1 MAIHNES
8 EFERELCSYLRNAGW
23 EHSKDSSDYDKELAL
38 FPSDVLA
45 WLKATQSNELQKIIK
60 PGDTADNQE
69 KAKAALLNRLA
80 STLDLPL
87 DKGGGTLNVLRRGF
101 KHEIAKFEMSQFQP
115 ADNLNPATWER
126 FKKNR
131 LRVVQQVFYS
141 KNNQKS
147 IDLVLFLNGIP
158 VATVE
163 LKTDFTQNVQAAI
176 DQYKYD
182 RDPRGEKLLSFGHRA
197 LVHFAVSNSEAYMT
211 TSLNGAQ
218 TKFLPFNLGDDGRAG
233 NPVNVNGSKTSYLWE
248 QVWQRDNWLN
258 IIGRFM
264 HLVISESQ
272 DPVTGKKIKHE
283 SLLFPRYHQWRA
295 VTKIV
300 ETTKIE
306 GAGNKYLIQH
316 SAGSGKT
323 NSIAWSAH
331 QLSTLHDESGVK
343 VFDSVIVV
351 TDRTVLDSQLQDA
364 IKQIDAKSG
373 VVTAISNREG
383 SKSAQLEDALKAASP
398 IVVVTIQTF
407 PFIFNKLQ
415 DSEASHG
422 KKFAI
427 IADEAHSSQS
437 GSTAS
442 KLKAV
447 LSDTEIAELEDG
459 GEIDIEATL
468 LAEMEGKA
476 SPKNI
481 SFYAFTAT
489 PKPKTLE
496 LFGRS
501 DADGLPRP
509 FDVYSMQQAIEEGFI
524 LDVLQNYTPYKV
536 AFKLTHNGQDYDSNA
551 PLVDQADALK
561 ELMRWVRLHPTNISS
576 KVSII
581 IEHFRQNITNLLDGK
596 AKAMVVTG
604 SRKEAVRYKLAFDN
618 YILEKG
624 YEHIKALVAFSGQVI
639 DEDNSIEPFTEES
652 MNNNL
657 RRRSISEAFKSDE
670 YQVMLVANKFQTG
683 FDQPLL
689 VAMYV
694 DKKLSGVNAVQTLSR
709 LNRTA
714 TGKDTT
720 YVLDFVNDPNEILKS
735 FKPYFQD
742 AQLSGITDPNIIHD
756 IQTKLDHSGIYEQ
769 HHVERAARV
778 FVEGRGRKGN
788 NELSAALAEP
798 KDRFWKKMDEA
809 KETSNTPNIEKLY
822 DFRSTV
828 DAFVKT
834 YGFLSQLYNYQ
845 DTDLEKHF
853 LFLKFLSKEIRE
865 NGRISKIDV
874 SEVELVAYAIRKERD
889 ADLKLLEGAQLD
901 PVTAVGG
908 GVPKDPELALL
919 KEAIAK
925 LNALFEIEGV
935 TENDARNILVWVS
948 DKAMENATVVNQ
960 AQKNSKDRFLESK
973 QLKDVVLEALVN
985 ARSNADLMSSELL
998 SDRQKID
1005 VLTNLVGELLHARI
1019 HVKNVGPLQA

>member
-1 MAIHNES
+1 MAIHNEA
-8 EFERELCSYLRNAGW
+8 EFERDLCKALSDSGW
-23 EHSKDSSDYDKELAL
+23 EHSTTSSRYDKELAIY
-38 FPSDVLA
+38 PDDVIT
-45 WLKATQSNELQKIIK
+45 WLVETQKIEYEKIVK
-60 PGDTADNQE
+60 PTDTPEKQE
-69 KAKAALLNRLA
+69 QSKKLLLRRLA
-80 STLDLPL
+80 ATLDLPL
-87 DKGGGTLNVLRRGF
+87 DNGGGTLNILRRGF
-101 KHEIAKFEMSQFQP
+101 KHEVVRFDMAQFKP
-115 ADNLNPATWER
+115 ADNLNPVTLER
-126 FKKNR
+126 FQKVR
-131 LRVVQQVFYS
+131 LRVVQQVYYS
-141 KNNQKS
+141 SSNRNS
-147 IDLVLFLNGIP
+147 IDLVLFVNGLA

-163 LKTDFTQNVQAAI
+163 LKTDFTQDVQTAI
-176 DQYKYD
+176 NQYKYD
-182 RDPRGEKLLSFGHRA
+182 RNPKGEKLLSFGHRA
-197 LVHFAVSNSEAYMT
+197 LVHFAVSNSEVFMT
-211 TSLNGAQ
+211 TRLNGEE
-218 TKFLPFNLGDDGRAG
+218 TKFLPFNLGDEGRAG
-233 NPVNVNGSKTSYLWE
+233 NPINPDSSKTSYLWE
-248 QVWQRDNWLN
+248 DILQRDNWLN

-264 HLVISESQ
+264 HLSIIESQ
-272 DPVTGKKIKHE
+272 DPVTGKKSKQE

-295 VTKIV
+295 VTKLI
-300 ETTKIE
+300 ETTRAE
-306 GAGNKYLIQH
+306 GAGQKYLIQH

-323 NSIAWSAH
+323 NSIAWASH
-331 QLSTLHDESGVK
+331 QLSTLHDENGNK
-343 VFDSVIVV
+343 VFNSVIVV
-351 TDRTVLDSQLQDA
+351 TDRTVLDRQLQDA

-373 VVTAISNREG
+373 VVTAISNRDG
-383 SKSAQLEDALKAASP
+383 SKSAQLEDALKSASP
-398 IVVVTIQTF
+398 IIVVTIQTF

-415 DSEASHG
+415 DAQISHNRR
-422 KKFAI
+422 FAI
-427 IADEAHSSQS
+427 IADEAHSSQT
-437 GSTAS
+437 GSSAT
-442 KLKAV
+442 KLKSV
-447 LSDTEIAELEDG
+447 LSDSEYAELEDG
-459 GEIDIEATL
+459 GEIDVEAIL

-476 SPKNI
+476 NPKNI

-496 LFGRS
+496 LFGRLN
-501 DADGLPRP
+501 ADGLPVP

-536 AFKLTHNGQDYDSNA
+536 AFKLTHNGQDYDSTA
-551 PLVDQADALK
+551 PLVDQTDALK

-581 IEHFRQNITNLLDGK
+581 IEHFRQNISHLLDGK

-604 SRKEAVRYKLAFDN
+604 SRKEAVRYKLAFDT

-624 YEHIKALVAFSGQVI
+624 YEQIKALVAFSGQVI
-639 DEDNSIEPFTEES
+639 DDENGLEPFTEEN
-652 MNNNL
+652 MNTNL
-657 RRRSISEAFKSDE
+657 RRRSLPEAFNSNDF
-670 YQVMLVANKFQTG
+670 QVMLVANKFQTG

-689 VAMYV
+689 VSMYV

-714 TGKDTT
+714 TGKDDT
-720 YVLDFVNDPNEILKS
+720 YILDFVNNPNDILEA

-809 KETSNTPNIEKLY
+809 KETSDTPSIEKLY

-834 YGFLSQLYNYQ
+834 YAFLSQLYNYE

-853 LFLKFLSKEIRE
+853 LFFKFLSKEIRE
-865 NGRISKIDV
+865 TGRISKIDV
-874 SEVELVAYAIRKERD
+874 SEVELVAYAIRKERG
-889 ADLKLLEGAQLD
+889 ADLKLMEGAQLD

-935 TENDARNILVWVS
+935 TENDSRNILVWVA
-948 DKAMENATVVNQ
+948 DKAMENAIVVNQ
-960 AQKNSKDRFLESK
+960 AHENSRDRFLESK
-973 QLKDVVLEALVN
+973 QLKDAVLEALVN
-985 ARSNADLMSSELL
+985 ARGNADLMSSELL
-998 SDRQKID
+998 SDKQKID
-1005 VLTNLVGELLHARI
+1005 VLTNLVGELLHARLNA
-1019 HVKNVGPLQA
+1019 HK

>member
-8 EFERELCSYLRNAGW
+8 EFERELCASLKQNGW
-23 EHSKDSSDYDKELAL
+23 LHSSNSTGYDKNLAL
-38 FPSDVLA
+38 FPEDVIA
-45 WLKATQSNELQKIIK
+45 WLEATQLSEYQKIVK
-60 PGDTADNQE
+60 PSDTPEKQE
-69 KAKAALLNRLA
+69 SSKVALLRRLA
-80 STLDLPL
+80 AALDLPL
-87 DKGGGTLNVLRRGF
+87 DNGGGTLNVLRRGF
-101 KHEIAKFEMSQFQP
+101 KHEVARFDMAQFKP
-115 ADNLNPATWER
+115 ADNLNPSTLSKYE
-126 FKKNR
+126 NMR

-141 KNNQKS
+141 ENNRNS
-147 IDLVLFLNGIP
+147 IDLVLFVNGLP

-163 LKTDFTQNVQAAI
+163 LKTDFTQDVQAAI

-182 RDPRGEKLLSFGHRA
+182 RNPKSEKLLSFGHRA
-197 LVHFAVSNSEAYMT
+197 LVHFAVSNSEVFMAT
-211 TSLNGAQ
+211 RLNGPE
-218 TKFLPFNLGDDGRAG
+218 TRFLPFNLGDGGQSG
-233 NPVNVNGSKTSYLWE
+233 NPINPSGSKTAYLWE
-248 QVWQRDNWLN
+248 QVWQRQNWLN

-264 HLVISESQ
+264 HLEISESQ
-272 DPVTGKKIKHE
+272 DPVTGKKIKNE

-295 VTKIV
+295 VTKII
-300 ETTKIE
+300 ETTKLE
-306 GAGNKYLIQH
+306 GAGHKYLIQH

-323 NSIAWSAH
+323 NSIAWTAH
-331 QLSTLHDESGVK
+331 QLSTLHDDSGTK

-373 VVTAISNREG
+373 VVTAITSKDG
-383 SKSAQLEDALKAASP
+383 SKSAQLEDALKSSSP
-398 IVVVTIQTF
+398 IIVVTIQTF

-415 DSEASHG
+415 DSETSHG
-422 KKFAI
+422 KRFAI
-427 IADEAHSSQS
+427 IADEAHSSQA

-447 LSDTEIAELEDG
+447 LSDIELAELEDG

-476 SPKNI
+476 NPKNI

-489 PKPKTLE
+489 PKPKTME
-496 LFGRS
+496 IFGRLDS
-501 DADGLPRP
+501 DGLPVP

-536 AFKLTHNGQDYDSNA
+536 AFKLTHNGQEYDSNA

-581 IEHFRQNITNLLDGK
+581 IEHFRQNVSHLLDGK
-596 AKAMVVTG
+596 AKAMVVTS

-624 YEHIKALVAFSGQVI
+624 YEHIKALVAFSGQVV
-639 DEDNSIEPFTEES
+639 DEDNSLEPFTEEN
-652 MNNNL
+652 MNTEL
-657 RRRSISEAFKSDE
+657 RRRSLPEAFKSDD
-670 YQVMLVANKFQTG
+670 YQVMLVANKYQTG

-694 DKKLSGVNAVQTLSR
+694 DKKLSGVSAVQTLSR

-720 YVLDFVNDPNEILKS
+720 YVLDFVNDPNDILES
-735 FKPYFQD
+735 FMPYFKD
-742 AQLSGITDPNIIHD
+742 AKLSGITDPNIIHD

-778 FVEGRGRKGN
+778 FVEGQGRKGN

-798 KDRFWKKMDEA
+798 KDRFWKRMDEA
-809 KETSNTPNIEKLY
+809 RTSSDSPATERLY
-822 DFRSTV
+822 DFRKTV
-828 DAFVKT
+828 DSFVKT
-834 YGFLSQLYNYQ
+834 YGFLSQLYNYA
-845 DTDLEKHF
+845 DTDLEKHY
-853 LFLKFLSKEIRE
+853 LFFKFLAREIRE
-865 NGRISKIDV
+865 TGRLSKIDV
-874 SEVELVAYAIRKERD
+874 SEVALVAYAIRKERE
-889 ADLKLLEGAQLD
+889 ADIRLTEGKALD
-901 PVTAVGG
+901 PVQDIGG
-908 GVPKDPELALL
+908 GVPRDPELALL

-925 LNALFEIEGV
+925 LNSLFEIDGV
-935 TENDARNILVWVS
+935 NENDARNILVWVA
-948 DKAMENATVVNQ
+948 DKAMENSTVVNQ
-960 AQKNSKDRFLESK
+960 AQENSRDRFLESK

-998 SDRQKID
+998 SDKEKIG
-1005 VLTNLVGELLHARI
+1005 VLTNLVGELLHVRI
-1019 HVKNVGPLQA
+1019 NAS

>member
-8 EFERELCSYLRNAGW
+8 EFERELCSSLRENGW
-23 EHSKDSSDYDKELAL
+23 KHSPNSTGYDKSLALYPEDVIGWLEATQLAEYQKIVKPSDSSEK
-38 FPSDVLA
+38 
-45 WLKATQSNELQKIIK
+45 
-60 PGDTADNQE
+60 QE
-69 KAKAALLNRLA
+69 ASKKALLRRLA

-87 DKGGGTLNVLRRGF
+87 DNGGGTLNVLRRGF
-101 KHEIAKFEMSQFQP
+101 KHEVARFEMAQFKP
-115 ADNLNPATWER
+115 ADNLNPVTLSKFE
-126 FKKNR
+126 KMR

-141 KNNQKS
+141 ENNRNS
-147 IDLVLFLNGIP
+147 IDLVLFVNGLP

-163 LKTDFTQNVQAAI
+163 LKTDFTQDVHAAI

-182 RDPRGEKLLSFGHRA
+182 RNPKNEKLLSFGHRA
-197 LVHFAVSNSEAYMT
+197 LVHFAVSNSEVFMAT
-211 TSLNGAQ
+211 RLNGPE
-218 TKFLPFNLGDDGRAG
+218 TRFLPFNLGDGGRSG
-233 NPVNVNGSKTSYLWE
+233 NPINKKGSKTSYLWE
-248 QVWQRDNWLN
+248 QVWQHENWLN

-264 HLVISESQ
+264 HLEISESQ
-272 DPVTGKKIKHE
+272 DPVTGKKIKYE

-295 VTKIV
+295 VTKII
-300 ETTKIE
+300 ETSKLE
-306 GAGNKYLIQH
+306 GAGHKYLIQH

-323 NSIAWSAH
+323 NSIAWTAH
-331 QLSTLHDESGVK
+331 QLSTLHDNSGDK

-373 VVTAISNREG
+373 VVTAITSKDG
-383 SKSAQLEDALKAASP
+383 SKSAQLEDALKSSSP
-398 IVVVTIQTF
+398 IIVVTIQTF

-415 DSEASHG
+415 DSETSHG
-422 KKFAI
+422 KRFAI
-427 IADEAHSSQS
+427 IADEAHSSQA

-447 LSDTEIAELEDG
+447 LSDIELAELEDG
-459 GEIDIEATL
+459 GEVDIEATL

-476 SPKNI
+476 NPKNI

-489 PKPKTLE
+489 PKPKTME
-496 LFGRS
+496 LFGRPDS
-501 DADGLPRP
+501 DGLPVP

-536 AFKLTHNGQDYDSNA
+536 AFKLTHNGQEYDSNA

-581 IEHFRQNITNLLDGK
+581 IEHFRQNVSHLLDGK
-596 AKAMVVTG
+596 AKAMVVTS

-624 YEHIKALVAFSGQVI
+624 YDQIKALVAFSGQVM
-639 DEDNSIEPFTEES
+639 DEENSLEPFTEEN
-652 MNNNL
+652 MNSGL
-657 RRRSISEAFKSDE
+657 RRRSLPEAFKSDD
-670 YQVMLVANKFQTG
+670 YQVMLVANKYQTG

-689 VAMYV
+689 VSMYV
-694 DKKLSGVNAVQTLSR
+694 DKKLSGVSAVQTLSR

-720 YVLDFVNDPNEILKS
+720 FVLDFVNDPNDILES
-735 FKPYFQD
+735 FMPYFKD
-742 AQLSGITDPNIIHD
+742 AKLSGITDPNIIHD

-769 HHVERAARV
+769 HHVERAAKV
-778 FVEGRGRKGN
+778 FVEGQGRKGN

-809 KETSNTPNIEKLY
+809 RSNSDSPAIERLY
-822 DFRSTV
+822 DFRKTV

-834 YGFLSQLYNYQ
+834 YGFLSQLYNYA
-845 DTDLEKHF
+845 DTDLEKHY
-853 LFLKFLSKEIRE
+853 LFFKFLAREIRE
-865 NGRISKIDV
+865 TGRLSKIDV
-874 SEVELVAYAIRKERD
+874 SEVALVAYAIRKERE
-889 ADLKLLEGAQLD
+889 AEIKLTEGKPLD
-901 PVTAVGG
+901 PLQDIGG
-908 GVPKDPELALL
+908 GVPRDPELALL

-925 LNALFEIEGV
+925 LNALFEIDGV
-935 TENDARNILVWVS
+935 NENDARNILVWVA
-948 DKAMENATVVNQ
+948 DKAMENSIVVNQ
-960 AQKNSKDRFLESK
+960 AQENSKDRFLESK

-998 SDRQKID
+998 SDRDKID
-1005 VLTNLVGELLHARI
+1005 VLTNLVGELLHVRI
-1019 HVKNVGPLQA
+1019 NA

>member
-8 EFERELCSYLRNAGW
+8 EFERELCTALKSAEWL
-23 EHSKDSSDYDKELAL
+23 HSHNDSGYDRELAL
-38 FPSDVLA
+38 YPEDALA
-45 WLKATQSNELQKIIK
+45 WLRETQESEFNKIVKPTDPIEKQSSAKKELIR
-60 PGDTADNQE
+60 
-69 KAKAALLNRLA
+69 RLA

-87 DKGGGTLNVLRRGF
+87 DNGGGTLNILRRGF
-101 KHEIAKFEMSQFQP
+101 KHEVARFEMAQFKP
-115 ADNLNPATWER
+115 ADSFNPETLKRYA
-126 FKKNR
+126 NMR
-131 LRVVQQVFYS
+131 LRVVQQVHYS
-141 KNNQKS
+141 VNNQNS
-147 IDLVLFLNGIP
+147 IDLVFFVNGLP
-158 VATVE
+158 VATIE
-163 LKTDFTQNVQAAI
+163 LKTDFTQDVQAAI

-182 RDPRGEKLLSFGHRA
+182 RAPKGEKLLSFGHRA
-197 LVHFAVSNSEAYMT
+197 LVHFAVSNSEVFMT
-211 TSLNGAQ
+211 TRLNGPD
-218 TKFLPFNLGDDGRAG
+218 TKFLPFNLGNEGRAG
-233 NPVNVNGSKTSYLWE
+233 NPINPKASKTSYLWE
-248 QVWQRDNWLN
+248 NIWQRDNWLN

-264 HLVISESQ
+264 HLNIVESQ
-272 DPVTGKKIKHE
+272 DPVTGKKTKQE

-295 VTKIV
+295 VTKLI
-300 ETTKIE
+300 ETSRIE
-306 GAGNKYLIQH
+306 GPGQKYLIQH

-323 NSIAWSAH
+323 NSIAWASH
-331 QLSTLHDESGVK
+331 QLSTLHDETGKK
-343 VFDSVIVV
+343 VFDSVIVI
-351 TDRTVLDSQLQDA
+351 TDRTVLDRQLQDA

-373 VVTAISNREG
+373 VVTAISNRDG
-383 SKSAQLEDALKAASP
+383 SKSAQLEDALKSASP
-398 IVVVTIQTF
+398 IIVVTIQTF

-415 DSEASHG
+415 DAQISLG
-422 KKFAI
+422 KRFAI
-427 IADEAHSSQS
+427 IADEAHSSQT
-437 GSTAS
+437 GSSAS
-442 KLKAV
+442 KLKSV
-447 LSDTEIAELEDG
+447 LSDSEFAELEDG
-459 GEIDIEATL
+459 GEIDIEAVL

-496 LFGRS
+496 LFGRHNS
-501 DADGLPRP
+501 DGLPVP

-536 AFKLTHNGQDYDSNA
+536 AFKLTHNGHDYDSNA

-581 IEHFRQNITNLLDGK
+581 IEHFRQNISHLLDGK

-604 SRKEAVRYKLAFDN
+604 SRKEAVRYKLAFDS

-624 YEHIKALVAFSGQVI
+624 YEQIKALVAFSGQVI
-639 DEDNSIEPFTEES
+639 DEENGLEPFTEEN
-652 MNNNL
+652 MNANL
-657 RRRSISEAFKSDE
+657 RRRSLPEAFNSGDF
-670 YQVMLVANKFQTG
+670 QVMLVANKFQTG

-689 VAMYV
+689 VSMYV

-714 TGKDTT
+714 TGKDAT
-720 YVLDFVNDPNEILKS
+720 YILDFVNNPNDILEA
-735 FKPYFQD
+735 FKPYFKD

-809 KETSNTPNIEKLY
+809 KESSNNPDIEKLY

-853 LFLKFLSKEIRE
+853 LFFKFLSKEIRE
-865 NGRISKIDV
+865 TGRISKIDV

-889 ADLKLLEGAQLD
+889 ANLKLLEGAQLD

-908 GVPKDPELALL
+908 GAPKDPELALL
-919 KEAIAK
+919 REAVAK

-935 TENDARNILVWVS
+935 TENDARNILVWVA
-948 DKAMENATVVNQ
+948 DKAMENAIVVNQ
-960 AQKNSKDRFLESK
+960 AHENSRDRFLESK
-973 QLKDVVLEALVN
+973 QLKDAVLEALVN
-985 ARSNADLMSSELL
+985 ARGNADLMSSELL
-998 SDRQKID
+998 SDKQKID
-1005 VLTNLVGELLHARI
+1005 VLTNLVGELLHARLNA
-1019 HVKNVGPLQA
+1019 HK

>member
-1 MAIHNES
+1 VAIHNES
-8 EFERELCSYLRNAGW
+8 EFERELCASLKQNGW
-23 EHSKDSSDYDKELAL
+23 LHSSNSTGYDKNLAL
-38 FPSDVLA
+38 FPEDVIA
-45 WLKATQSNELQKIIK
+45 WLEATQLSEYQKIVK
-60 PGDTADNQE
+60 PSDTPEKQE
-69 KAKAALLNRLA
+69 SSKVALLRRLA
-80 STLDLPL
+80 AALDLPL
-87 DKGGGTLNVLRRGF
+87 DNGGGTLNVLRRGF
-101 KHEIAKFEMSQFQP
+101 KHEVARFDMAQFKP
-115 ADNLNPATWER
+115 ADNLNPSTLSKYE
-126 FKKNR
+126 NMR

-141 KNNQKS
+141 ENNRNS
-147 IDLVLFLNGIP
+147 IDLVLFVNGLP

-163 LKTDFTQNVQAAI
+163 LKTDFTQDVQAAI

-182 RDPRGEKLLSFGHRA
+182 RNPKSEKLLSFGHRA
-197 LVHFAVSNSEAYMT
+197 LVHFAVSNSEVFMAT
-211 TSLNGAQ
+211 RLNGPE
-218 TKFLPFNLGDDGRAG
+218 TRFLPFNLGDGGQSG
-233 NPVNVNGSKTSYLWE
+233 NPINPSGSKTAYLWE
-248 QVWQRDNWLN
+248 QVWQRQNWLN

-264 HLVISESQ
+264 HLEISESQ
-272 DPVTGKKIKHE
+272 DPVTGKKIKNE

-295 VTKIV
+295 VTKII
-300 ETTKIE
+300 ETTKLE
-306 GAGNKYLIQH
+306 GAGHKYLIQH

-323 NSIAWSAH
+323 NSIAWTAH
-331 QLSTLHDESGVK
+331 QLSTLHDDSGTK

-373 VVTAISNREG
+373 VVTAITSKDG
-383 SKSAQLEDALKAASP
+383 SKSAQLEDALKSSSP
-398 IVVVTIQTF
+398 IIVVTIQTF

-415 DSEASHG
+415 DSETSHG
-422 KKFAI
+422 KRFAI
-427 IADEAHSSQS
+427 IADEAHSSQA

-447 LSDTEIAELEDG
+447 LSDIELAELEDG

-476 SPKNI
+476 NPKNI

-489 PKPKTLE
+489 PKPKTME
-496 LFGRS
+496 IFGRLDS
-501 DADGLPRP
+501 DGLPVP

-536 AFKLTHNGQDYDSNA
+536 AFKLTHNGQEYDSNA

-581 IEHFRQNITNLLDGK
+581 IEHFRQNVSHLLDGK
-596 AKAMVVTG
+596 AKAMVVTS

-624 YEHIKALVAFSGQVI
+624 YEHIKALVAFSGQVV
-639 DEDNSIEPFTEES
+639 DEDNSLEPFTEEN
-652 MNNNL
+652 MNTEL
-657 RRRSISEAFKSDE
+657 RRRSLPEAFKSDD
-670 YQVMLVANKFQTG
+670 YQVMLVANKYQTG

-694 DKKLSGVNAVQTLSR
+694 DKKLSGVSAVQTLSR

-720 YVLDFVNDPNEILKS
+720 YVLDFVNDPNDILES
-735 FKPYFQD
+735 FMPYFKD
-742 AQLSGITDPNIIHD
+742 AKLSGITDPNIIHD

-778 FVEGRGRKGN
+778 FVEGQGRKGN

-798 KDRFWKKMDEA
+798 KDRFWKRMDEA
-809 KETSNTPNIEKLY
+809 RTSSDSPATERLY
-822 DFRSTV
+822 DFRKTV
-828 DAFVKT
+828 DSFVKT
-834 YGFLSQLYNYQ
+834 YGFLSQLYNYA
-845 DTDLEKHF
+845 DTDLEKHY
-853 LFLKFLSKEIRE
+853 LFFKFLAREIRE
-865 NGRISKIDV
+865 TGRLSKIDV
-874 SEVELVAYAIRKERD
+874 SEVALVAYAIRKERE
-889 ADLKLLEGAQLD
+889 ADIRLTEGKALD
-901 PVTAVGG
+901 PVQDIGG
-908 GVPKDPELALL
+908 GVPRDPELALL

-925 LNALFEIEGV
+925 LNSLFEIDGV
-935 TENDARNILVWVS
+935 NENDARNILVWVA
-948 DKAMENATVVNQ
+948 DKAMENSTVVNQ
-960 AQKNSKDRFLESK
+960 AQENSRDRFLESK

-998 SDRQKID
+998 SDKEKIG
-1005 VLTNLVGELLHARI
+1005 VLTNLVGELLHVRI
-1019 HVKNVGPLQA
+1019 NAS

>member
-1 MAIHNES
+1 MAIHNEA
-8 EFERELCSYLRNAGW
+8 EFERDLCKALSDSGW
-23 EHSKDSSDYDKELAL
+23 EHSTTSSRYDKELAIY
-38 FPSDVLA
+38 PDDVIT
-45 WLKATQSNELQKIIK
+45 WLVETQKIEYEKIVK
-60 PGDTADNQE
+60 PTDTPEKQE
-69 KAKAALLNRLA
+69 QSKKLLLRRLA
-80 STLDLPL
+80 ATLDLPL
-87 DKGGGTLNVLRRGF
+87 DNGGGTLNILRRGF
-101 KHEIAKFEMSQFQP
+101 KHEVARFDMAQFKP
-115 ADNLNPATWER
+115 ADNLNPVTLER
-126 FKKNR
+126 FQKVR
-131 LRVVQQVFYS
+131 LRVVQQVYYS
-141 KNNQKS
+141 SSNRNS
-147 IDLVLFLNGIP
+147 IDLVLFVNGLA

-163 LKTDFTQNVQAAI
+163 LKTDFTQDVQTAI
-176 DQYKYD
+176 NQYKYD
-182 RDPRGEKLLSFGHRA
+182 RNPKGEKLLSFGHRA
-197 LVHFAVSNSEAYMT
+197 LVHFAVSNSEVFMT
-211 TSLNGAQ
+211 TRLNGEE
-218 TKFLPFNLGDDGRAG
+218 TKFLPFNLGDEGRAG
-233 NPVNVNGSKTSYLWE
+233 NPINPDSSKTSYLWE
-248 QVWQRDNWLN
+248 NILQRDNWLN

-264 HLVISESQ
+264 HLSIIESQ
-272 DPVTGKKIKHE
+272 DPVTGKKSKQE

-295 VTKIV
+295 VTKLI
-300 ETTKIE
+300 ETTRAE
-306 GAGNKYLIQH
+306 GAGQKYLIQH

-323 NSIAWSAH
+323 NSIAWASH
-331 QLSTLHDESGVK
+331 QLSTLHDENGNK

-351 TDRTVLDSQLQDA
+351 TDRTVLDRQLQDA

-373 VVTAISNREG
+373 VVTAISNRDG
-383 SKSAQLEDALKAASP
+383 SKSAQLEDALKSASP
-398 IVVVTIQTF
+398 IIVVTIQTF

-415 DSEASHG
+415 DAQISHNRR
-422 KKFAI
+422 FAI
-427 IADEAHSSQS
+427 IADEAHSSQT
-437 GSTAS
+437 GSSAT
-442 KLKAV
+442 KLKSV
-447 LSDTEIAELEDG
+447 LSDSEYAELEDG
-459 GEIDIEATL
+459 GEIDVEAIL

-476 SPKNI
+476 NPKNI

-496 LFGRS
+496 LFGRLN
-501 DADGLPRP
+501 ADGLPVP

-536 AFKLTHNGQDYDSNA
+536 AFKLTHNGQDYDSTA
-551 PLVDQADALK
+551 PLVDQTDALK

-581 IEHFRQNITNLLDGK
+581 IEHFRQNISHLLDGK

-604 SRKEAVRYKLAFDN
+604 SRKEAVRYKLAFDS

-624 YEHIKALVAFSGQVI
+624 YEQIKALVAFSGQVI
-639 DEDNSIEPFTEES
+639 DDENGLEPFTEEN
-652 MNNNL
+652 MNTNL
-657 RRRSISEAFKSDE
+657 RRRSLPEAFNSNDF
-670 YQVMLVANKFQTG
+670 QVMLVANKFQTG

-689 VAMYV
+689 VSMYV

-714 TGKDTT
+714 TGKDAT
-720 YVLDFVNDPNEILKS
+720 YILDFVNNPNDILEA

-742 AQLSGITDPNIIHD
+742 AQLSGVTDPNIIHD

-809 KETSNTPNIEKLY
+809 KETSDTPSIEKLY

-834 YGFLSQLYNYQ
+834 YAFLSQLYNYQ

-853 LFLKFLSKEIRE
+853 LFFKFLSKEIRE
-865 NGRISKIDV
+865 TGRISKIDV

-889 ADLKLLEGAQLD
+889 ADLKLMEGAQLD

-935 TENDARNILVWVS
+935 TENDARNILVWVA
-948 DKAMENATVVNQ
+948 DKAMENAIVVNQ
-960 AQKNSKDRFLESK
+960 AHENSRDRFLESK
-973 QLKDVVLEALVN
+973 QLKDAVLEALVN
-985 ARSNADLMSSELL
+985 ARGNADLMSSELL
-998 SDRQKID
+998 SDKQKID
-1005 VLTNLVGELLHARI
+1005 VLTNLVGELLHARLNS
-1019 HVKNVGPLQA
+1019 HK

>member
-1 MAIHNES
+1 MAIHNEI
-8 EFERELCSYLRNAGW
+8 EFEKELCAILVNEGW
-23 EHSKDSSDYDKELAL
+23 LHSHNSENYDKELAIFPDDVVGWL
-38 FPSDVLA
+38 EDTQLVEYQKIVKPSD
-45 WLKATQSNELQKIIK
+45 SPE
-60 PGDTADNQE
+60 NQL
-69 KAKAALLNRLA
+69 KAKASLLRRLA

-87 DKGGGTLNVLRRGF
+87 DNGGGTLSILRRGF
-101 KHEIAKFEMSQFQP
+101 KHEVARFDMAQFRP
-115 ADNLNPATWER
+115 ADGLNPVTMKR
-126 FKKNR
+126 FEHMR
-131 LRVVQQVFYS
+131 IRVVQQVFYS
-141 KNNQKS
+141 SSNRNS
-147 IDLVLFLNGIP
+147 IDLVLFVNGLP

-182 RDPRGEKLLSFGHRA
+182 RIPKGEKLLSFGHRA
-197 LVHFAVSNSEAYMT
+197 LVHFAVSNSEVYMT
-211 TSLNGAQ
+211 TRLNGPD
-218 TKFLPFNLGDDGRAG
+218 TKFLPFNLGDEGRSG
-233 NPVNVNGSKTSYLWE
+233 NPVNPNGSKTSYLWE
-248 QVWQRDNWLN
+248 QVWQRENWLN
-258 IIGRFM
+258 IIGKFM
-264 HLVISESQ
+264 HLEISESQ
-272 DPVTGKKIKHE
+272 DPVTGKKSKHE

-295 VTKIV
+295 VSKIV
-300 ETTKIE
+300 ETTKQE
-306 GAGNKYLIQH
+306 GVGQKYLIQH

-323 NSIAWSAH
+323 NSIAWAAH
-331 QLSTLHDESGVK
+331 QLSTLHDDTGNK

-351 TDRTVLDSQLQDA
+351 TDRTVLDIQLQDA

-373 VVTAISNREG
+373 VVTAITNREG
-383 SKSAQLEDALKAASP
+383 SKSSQLENALKASSP
-398 IVVVTIQTF
+398 IIVVTIQTF

-415 DSEASHG
+415 DSEASQA
-422 KKFAI
+422 KNFAI
-427 IADEAHSSQS
+427 IADEAHSSQA

-447 LSDTEIAELEDG
+447 LSDIELAELEDG

-476 SPKNI
+476 NPKNI

-489 PKPKTLE
+489 PKPKTME
-496 LFGRS
+496 LFGRPDS
-501 DADGLPRP
+501 DGLPVP

-536 AFKLTHNGQDYDSNA
+536 AFKLTHNGQEYDSNA

-581 IEHFRQNITNLLDGK
+581 IEHFRQNVSHLLDGK
-596 AKAMVVTG
+596 AKAMVVTS

-624 YEHIKALVAFSGQVI
+624 YDHIKALVAFSGQVM
-639 DEDNSIEPFTEES
+639 DKENSLEPFTEEN
-652 MNNNL
+652 MNTEL
-657 RRRSISEAFKSDE
+657 RRRSLPEAFKSDD
-670 YQVMLVANKFQTG
+670 YQVMLVANKYQTG

-694 DKKLSGVNAVQTLSR
+694 DKKLSGVSAVQTLSR

-720 YVLDFVNDPNEILKS
+720 FVLDFVNDPNEILES
-735 FKPYFQD
+735 FMPYFKD
-742 AQLSGITDPNIIHD
+742 AKLSGITDPNLIHD

-769 HHVERAARV
+769 HHVERAAKV
-778 FVEGRGRKGN
+778 FVEGLGRKGN

-809 KETSNTPNIEKLY
+809 RSKSNSPEIERLY
-822 DFRSTV
+822 DFRKTV

-834 YGFLSQLYNYQ
+834 YGFLSQIYNYA
-845 DTDLEKHF
+845 DTDLEKHY
-853 LFLKFLSKEIRE
+853 LFFKFFAREIRE
-865 NGRISKIDV
+865 TGRLSKIDISAV
-874 SEVELVAYAIRKERD
+874 ALVAYAIRKERE
-889 ADLKLLEGAQLD
+889 AEIKLTEGKPLD
-901 PVTAVGG
+901 PIQDVGG
-908 GVPKDPELALL
+908 GVPRDPELALL

-925 LNALFEIEGV
+925 LNSLFEIDGV
-935 TENDARNILVWVS
+935 NENDARNILVWVA
-948 DKAMENATVVNQ
+948 DKAMENTIVVSQ
-960 AQKNSKDRFLESK
+960 AQENSKDRFLESK

-998 SDRQKID
+998 SDRDKIE
-1005 VLTNLVGELLHARI
+1005 VLTNLVGELLHVRI
-1019 HVKNVGPLQA
+1019 NA

>member
-1 MAIHNES
+1 MAIHNEA
-8 EFERELCSYLRNAGW
+8 EFERDLCKALSDSGW
-23 EHSKDSSDYDKELAL
+23 EHSTTSSRYDKELAIY
-38 FPSDVLA
+38 PDDVIT
-45 WLKATQSNELQKIIK
+45 WLVETQKIEYEKIVK
-60 PGDTADNQE
+60 PTDTPEKQE
-69 KAKAALLNRLA
+69 QCKKLLLRRLA
-80 STLDLPL
+80 ATLDLPL
-87 DKGGGTLNVLRRGF
+87 DNGGGTLNILRRGF
-101 KHEIAKFEMSQFQP
+101 KHEVARFDMAQFKP
-115 ADNLNPATWER
+115 ADNLNPVTLER
-126 FKKNR
+126 FQKVR
-131 LRVVQQVFYS
+131 LRVVQQVYYS
-141 KNNQKS
+141 SSNRNS
-147 IDLVLFLNGIP
+147 IDLVLFVNGLA

-163 LKTDFTQNVQAAI
+163 LKTDFTQDVQTAI
-176 DQYKYD
+176 NQYKYD
-182 RDPRGEKLLSFGHRA
+182 RNPKGEKLLSFGHRA
-197 LVHFAVSNSEAYMT
+197 LVHFAVSNSEVFMT
-211 TSLNGAQ
+211 TRLNGEE
-218 TKFLPFNLGDDGRAG
+218 TKFLPFNLGDEGRAG
-233 NPVNVNGSKTSYLWE
+233 NPINPDSSKTSYLWE
-248 QVWQRDNWLN
+248 NILQRDNWLN

-264 HLVISESQ
+264 HLSIIESQ
-272 DPVTGKKIKHE
+272 DPVTGKKRKQE

-295 VTKIV
+295 VTKLI
-300 ETTKIE
+300 ETTRAE
-306 GAGNKYLIQH
+306 GAGQKYLIQH

-323 NSIAWSAH
+323 NSIAWASH
-331 QLSTLHDESGVK
+331 QLSTLHDENGNK

-351 TDRTVLDSQLQDA
+351 TDRTVLDRQLQDA

-373 VVTAISNREG
+373 VVTAISNRDG
-383 SKSAQLEDALKAASP
+383 SKSAQLEDALKSASP
-398 IVVVTIQTF
+398 IIVVTIQTF

-415 DSEASHG
+415 DAQISHNRR
-422 KKFAI
+422 FAI
-427 IADEAHSSQS
+427 IADEAHSSQT
-437 GSTAS
+437 GSSAT
-442 KLKAV
+442 KLKSV
-447 LSDTEIAELEDG
+447 LSDSEYAELEDG
-459 GEIDIEATL
+459 GEIDVEAVL

-476 SPKNI
+476 NPKNI
-481 SFYAFTAT
+481 SFSAFTAT

-496 LFGRS
+496 LFGRLN
-501 DADGLPRP
+501 ADGLPVP

-551 PLVDQADALK
+551 PLVDQTDALK

-581 IEHFRQNITNLLDGK
+581 IEHFRQNISHLLDGK

-604 SRKEAVRYKLAFDN
+604 SRKEAVRYKLAFDS

-624 YEHIKALVAFSGQVI
+624 YEQIKALVAFSGQVFD
-639 DEDNSIEPFTEES
+639 DENGLEPFTEEN
-652 MNNNL
+652 MNTNL
-657 RRRSISEAFKSDE
+657 RRRSLPEAFNSNDF
-670 YQVMLVANKFQTG
+670 QVMLVANKFQTG

-689 VAMYV
+689 VSMYV

-714 TGKDTT
+714 TGKDAT
-720 YVLDFVNDPNEILKS
+720 YILDFVNNPNDILEA

-742 AQLSGITDPNIIHD
+742 AQLSGVTDPNIIHD

-809 KETSNTPNIEKLY
+809 KETSDTPSIEKLY

-834 YGFLSQLYNYQ
+834 YAFLSQLYNYQ

-853 LFLKFLSKEIRE
+853 LFFKFLSKEIRE
-865 NGRISKIDV
+865 TGRVSKIDV

-889 ADLKLLEGAQLD
+889 ADLKLMEGAQLD
-901 PVTAVGG
+901 PVTALGG

-935 TENDARNILVWVS
+935 TENDARNILVWVA
-948 DKAMENATVVNQ
+948 DKAMENAIVVNQ
-960 AQKNSKDRFLESK
+960 AHENSRDRFLESK
-973 QLKDVVLEALVN
+973 QLKDAVLEALVN
-985 ARSNADLMSSELL
+985 ARGNADLMSSELL
-998 SDRQKID
+998 SDKQKID
-1005 VLTNLVGELLHARI
+1005 VLTNLVGELLHARLNS
-1019 HVKNVGPLQA
+1019 HK